1 MVKTQLGLEE
11 NLEGALCYLFGFI
24 TGIVFYV
31 MEPKNK
37 FVRFHAMQSIVIF
50 LPLMILGFILS
61 SIGWFIFLGPVW
73 IIISL
78 LTWITWIL
86 FFVLW
91 LILMLKAYSGKKF
104 KVPIA
109 GDIAEKN
116 S

>member
-11 NLEGALCYLFGFI
+11 NIEGALCYLFGFI

-37 FVRFHAMQSIVIF
+37 FVRFHAMQSIIVF
-50 LPLMILGFILS
+50 LPLMIIGFIFS
-61 SIGWFIFLGPVW
+61 SIGWFIFMGPAWLIISIIGW
-73 IIISL
+73 II
-78 LTWITWIL
+78 WIL
-86 FFVLW
+86 FFILW
-91 LILMLKAYSGKKF
+91 LILMLKAYNGEKF
-104 KVPIA
+104 KLPIA